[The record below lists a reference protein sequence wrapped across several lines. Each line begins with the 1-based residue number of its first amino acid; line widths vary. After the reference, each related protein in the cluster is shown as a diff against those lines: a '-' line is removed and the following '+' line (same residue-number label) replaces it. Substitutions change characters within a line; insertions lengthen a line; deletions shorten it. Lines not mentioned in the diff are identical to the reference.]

1 MNGVSYQRDR
11 LTGALVGL
19 ARATFGNTHP
29 TEDTWRLLIR
39 GLSAVSSGE
48 NADAVTLNMLI
59 DEVHSEKAKLVPSC
73 AQCAS
78 PCGRNDDYD
87 LNKLSEADAEVR
99 ALKSRLLSALGD
111 MASFADAS
119 GEQNE
124 ETGRFAAKALFAV
137 GEDWDA
143 ELLLPV
149 AAEAEQ
155 LNGKGETE
163 WIMKS
168 CGKPWA

>member
-1 MNGVSYQRDR
+1 MRMMNDVSYQRDK
-11 LTGALVGL
+11 LTGALIGL

-48 NADAVTLNMLI
+48 NADAVTLTALI
-59 DEVHSEKAKLVPSC
+59 GEVHGEKAKLVPSC
-73 AQCAS
+73 AHCAS

-99 ALKSRLLSALGD
+99 ALKSRILSALGY
-111 MASFADAS
+111 MASCTDAS
-119 GEQNE
+119 GGQNDK
-124 ETGRFAAKALFAV
+124 TGRFTAKALFAV
-137 GEDWDA
+137 GEDWDTV
-143 ELLLPV
+143 LLLPI

-155 LNGKGETE
+155 RSGKGE
-163 WIMKS
+163 M
-168 CGKPWA
+168 

>member
-1 MNGVSYQRDR
+1 MNDVSYLRDK
-11 LTGALVGL
+11 LTGALIGL
-19 ARATFGNTHP
+19 TRATFGNTHP

-48 NADAVTLNMLI
+48 NADAVTLTVLI
-59 DEVHSEKAKLVPSC
+59 DEVHGEKAKLVPSC
-73 AQCAS
+73 THCAS

-99 ALKSRLLSALGD
+99 ALKSRILSALGD
-111 MASFADAS
+111 MAACADAS
-119 GEQNE
+119 GKQNE

-143 ELLLPV
+143 ELLLPI
-149 AAEAEQ
+149 AKEAEQ
-155 LNGKGETE
+155 QNGKGETG
-163 WIMKS
+163 WITRS
-168 CGKPWA
+168 

>member
-1 MNGVSYQRDR
+1 MRDK
-11 LTGALVGL
+11 LTGALIGL
-19 ARATFGNTHP
+19 TRATFGNTHP

-48 NADAVTLNMLI
+48 NADAVTLTVLI
-59 DEVHSEKAKLVPSC
+59 DEVHGEKAKLVPSC
-73 AQCAS
+73 THCAS

-99 ALKSRLLSALGD
+99 ALKSRILSALGD
-111 MASFADAS
+111 MAVCANAS
-119 GEQNE
+119 GEQEE
-124 ETGRFAAKALFAV
+124 ETGRFAARALFAL

-143 ELLLPV
+143 ALMLPI

-155 LNGKGETE
+155 LNGKGE
-163 WIMKS
+163 
-168 CGKPWA
+168 A